1 MWTATRF
8 ATLMRILL
16 ERVSLL
22 GSGVWRAVASSISAA
37 AGRRQHSGVGEMHGL
52 VPGRERRAGVRVS
65 ALDAGHAQVRRLE
78 AASGSGPEQG
88 AYGPAPGCGQGSG
101 GGAGRGD

>member
-52 VPGRERRAGVRVS
+52 VPSRERRAGVRVS
-65 ALDAGHAQVRRLE
+65 ALDAGHAQIRRFE
-78 AASGSGPEQG
+78 AASGAGPGQ
-88 AYGPAPGCGQGSG
+88 ATYGLAPGCCNASER
-101 GGAGRGD
+101 AA